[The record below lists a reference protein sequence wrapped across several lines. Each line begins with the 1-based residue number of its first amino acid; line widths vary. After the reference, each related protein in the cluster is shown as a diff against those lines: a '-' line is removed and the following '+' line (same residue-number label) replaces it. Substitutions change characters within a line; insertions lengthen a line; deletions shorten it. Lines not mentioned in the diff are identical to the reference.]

1 MTYKAI
7 TTLKKTDTE
16 GRIPAYTLDQ
26 YVRSELSQQ
35 LIDAVK
41 PRLLIH
47 RSDQISESDHPAGS
61 PVVTF
66 TTELILLKPEQ
77 WQQLKKSLS
86 GSFDSLSSDQQHV
99 LQQLIDDVE
108 VN

>member
-26 YVRSELSQQ
+26 YVRSELSRQ

-41 PRLLIH
+41 PQLLIH
-47 RSDQISESDHPAGS
+47 RSDQVSGIDPLESLPIVA
-61 PVVTF
+61 F

-77 WQQLKKSLS
+77 WQLLKKSL
-86 GSFDSLSSDQQHV
+86 GDSFDSLPSDQQQA
-99 LQQLIDDVE
+99 LQQLIDEVE